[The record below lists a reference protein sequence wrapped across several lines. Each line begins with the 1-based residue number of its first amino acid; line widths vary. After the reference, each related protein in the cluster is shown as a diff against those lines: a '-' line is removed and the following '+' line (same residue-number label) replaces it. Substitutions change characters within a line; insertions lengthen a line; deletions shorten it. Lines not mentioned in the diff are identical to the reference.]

1 MFFFYN
7 KSNVCGIEGGGG
19 TLSFISLFTDFFSA
33 QASESNQNAT
43 LKLFDFSTK
52 VDGLPAC
59 KLPIR

>member
-1 MFFFYN
+1 MRA
-7 KSNVCGIEGGGG
+7 GWRGAGG
-19 TLSFISLFTDFFSA
+19 TLFFINLFTDFFFFSA
-33 QASESNQNAT
+33 RASESNQNAT